1 LAAPEPLAEPAP
13 NLGRHTAVI
22 IRERLGGYYDD
33 IVRARAGENEPQMNG
48 YPALAI
54 VGLQY

>member
-22 IRERLGGYYDD
+22 IRERPGYEDD
-33 IVRARAGENEPQMNG
+33 IVRARADENEPQMNG